1 MPQIFLEEKRGAS
14 RLPQAHLWHEERSDP
29 TMKTV
34 LSPLGVALAATLL
47 CAPAVADAPAAPAS
61 ARVRVLADTSSGAAR
76 AEIAIAAPN
85 PAKSFVL
92 TEGKPRFVVDFE
104 KPVTIGG
111 QTAGKGAGAGPV
123 LGYRF
128 APRNGGA
135 RLVFDLADATIA
147 PKLTTASPGV
157 LRIAFG
163 GAGVAA
169 PQVAAKTPAKPA
181 AKAPSLPEAEV
192 IPSDRSAPVTTEAV
206 LTEFASAPDAAPIVM
221 AAAERPAKAKPP
233 RRLRKT
239 VVIDAGHGGHDSGAV
254 GVSGAYEKDITLAAA
269 VALRDALEARGL
281 RVVLT
286 RDGDEFLQLPER
298 VRRAREAGADLFIS
312 LHADSNPNPA
322 AEGASIYTLSERA
335 GTRAKSVSRAQDW
348 DLDIPDPPKSA
359 QVKDILLDLAQRE
372 TKNQSSEFAQVAE
385 RHLHPVSPLLRNAR
399 RNAGFFVLLAPDIP
413 AILLEMGFMTNP
425 KDEKRLTNPRQRRQ
439 MMEALADAAAEFLA
453 VPTTLAD
460 AR

>member
-1 MPQIFLEEKRGAS
+1 
-14 RLPQAHLWHEERSDP
+14 
-29 TMKTV
+29 MKTV
-34 LSPLGVALAATLL
+34 LISLGAALTAAMACLPAEAGAASTH
-47 CAPAVADAPAAPAS
+47 APGAS
-61 ARVRVLADTSSGAAR
+61 AARVRVLADVAANSAR
-76 AEIAIAAPN
+76 AEIAISRV
-85 PAKSFVL
+85 PAVKTFVL

-104 KPVTIGG
+104 APLTIGG
-111 QTAGKGAGAGPV
+111 KTSGQGPGAGPV

-135 RLVFDLADATIA
+135 RLVFDLAAPDVT
-147 PKLTTASPGV
+147 PKLVTQGGGLMRLSFTTQAP
-157 LRIAFG
+157 A
-163 GAGVAA
+163 AA
-169 PQVAAKTPAKPA
+169 PTLTDQTVTETADLT
-181 AKAPSLPEAEV
+181 
-192 IPSDRSAPVTTEAV
+192 SAP
-206 LTEFASAPDAAPIVM
+206 LGAPPPAPILRPAETDRPVVL
-221 AAAERPAKAKPP
+221 AASERPAKAKPP

-254 GVSGAYEKDITLAAA
+254 GVSGVYEKDVTLAAA

-298 VRRAREAGADLFIS
+298 VRRAREANADLFIS
-312 LHADSNPNPA
+312 LHADSNPNAA

-359 QVKDILLDLAQRE
+359 QVQDILLDLAQRE
-372 TKNQSSEFAQVAE
+372 TKNQSAEFAQVAV
-385 RHLHPVSPLLRNAR
+385 RHLEPVSPLLRNAR

-425 KDEKRLTNPRQRRQ
+425 KDEKRLTNARQRRV

-453 VPTTLAD
+453 APTTLAD